1 MPEANAT
8 NCLRGSALLALQHR
22 APADKC
28 AAADAL
34 PCAAAAVVPETVFP
48 APLHLP
54 CRLERP
60 ELVSVLKVPKRS
72 VHTVEGRA
80 ALLHSIAHIELNAID
95 LALDIMWRF
104 SHLPTAFY
112 QDWARVAQEEA
123 KHFRLLNDHLQILG
137 YTYGDFPAHNGLW
150 DAAEKSKNDILTRLA
165 LVPCTLEA
173 RGLDASPAVR
183 DKLLSA
189 GDKKGAEILNLI
201 LEEEIGHVAIGNR
214 WFHHVCA
221 ERGLNPTAH
230 YRALL
235 TEHMPDYRLRA
246 PINVEARKAAGQG
259 NGELLL
265 V

>member
-1 MPEANAT
+1 MKAAVG
-8 NCLRGSALLALQHR
+8 LRECAFIALQHR
-22 APADKC
+22 HPADKC

-34 PCAAAAVVPETVFP
+34 PCAAEAVVPERIFP
-48 APLHLP
+48 SPALLP

-95 LALDIMWRF
+95 LALDIIWRF
-104 SHLPTAFY
+104 PHLPVAFY

-123 KHFRLLNDHLQILG
+123 KHFRLLNDHLEALG
-137 YTYGDFPAHNGLW
+137 YQYGDFPAHSGLW
-150 DAAEKSKNDILTRLA
+150 DAAEKSKHDILTRLA

-189 GDKKGAEILNLI
+189 GDKKGAEILSLI

-214 WFHHVCA
+214 WFHYICA
-221 ERGLNPTAH
+221 ERGLNPTEH

-235 TEHMPDYRLRA
+235 AQYMPDYRLRA

>member
-1 MPEANAT
+1 MM
-8 NCLRGSALLALQHR
+8 RHSALIALQHR

-28 AAADAL
+28 AAVDAL
-34 PCAAAAVVPETVFP
+34 PCAADAVVPETVFQ
-48 APLHLP
+48 APPHLP

-80 ALLHSIAHIELNAID
+80 ALLHSIAHIEFNAID

-104 SHLPTAFY
+104 PNLPVPFY

-123 KHFRLLNDHLQILG
+123 KHFRLLNTHLEALG
-137 YTYGDFPAHNGLW
+137 YQYGDFPAHNGLW

-189 GDKKGAEILNLI
+189 GDKKGAEILGLI

-214 WFHHVCA
+214 WFHYICA
-221 ERGLNPTAH
+221 ERGFNPTEH

-235 TEHMPDYRLRA
+235 AEYMPNYRLRA
-246 PINVEARKAAGQG
+246 PINVEARKAAG
-259 NGELLL
+259 LAL
-265 V
+265 